1 MSFLGPFLARCFSR
15 PISLNRHLI
24 RLIVGGLAPL
34 LIFSIVM
41 MVLFARQEQANRRRG
56 LEDTARALALAVDL
70 EIKASLTNLE
80 ALATAD
86 PLDFG
91 LVDSFREI
99 VVRIFRTQKSW
110 KSIMLFDTSGRRLF
124 SITKPQGADPGN
136 ISPENLTEV
145 LRTRRP
151 VISDYSADDY
161 HERGINIHVP
171 VRRENKIV
179 YVITAA
185 IEPQIFTDI
194 LLRQQ
199 IPSEW
204 RGTLFDA
211 RQITIA
217 TTRDGAKYVGQLI
230 GPLLRQTRLEQRDQ
244 LLSGTT
250 DDGMRVYA
258 AIAGS
263 QLSRWHVAVVAPS
276 AEVDAIVGR
285 SIGVVVAGAL
295 LLLLGVGVALIFARQ
310 VSRSIRE
317 LSSAAHALGR
327 GELISSPNLSPI
339 AELETLGRAMSR
351 AAELLRE
358 REQERDRV
366 ENALREQEEF
376 LQRQADLLN
385 LANEAIFAWDLHGRI
400 VFWNRGAEQL
410 YGYSQQ
416 DAIGCAS
423 QELLSTEYPE
433 TQESFDLSLASRGE
447 WAGELTHK
455 TKDGR
460 RIIVESRFKLI
471 SDRAGGRVVLECTRD
486 ITSRKRTAQRLM
498 IEQAVTRIL
507 AESQTMAEAC
517 GDLLQTIGEG
527 MGWDLAIF
535 WTLDRNRQAL
545 SCLETWHRPATRFAK
560 FIEQSCNLVL
570 ARGKDL
576 PGRVWAN
583 KESLW
588 VSDIATASD
597 SSRSQCAAD
606 EGLHGAFAFPIMLRE
621 EILAVAEFV
630 SDKVRE
636 EDTELLKIVQ
646 TIGSEISQFIERV
659 RAEEAL
665 RRSEERLRNQ
675 AQELEQQLMASGR
688 LVAVGELTASMAHE
702 FNNPLGII
710 LGFAQGLLSG
720 MDPSEENYRHV
731 QIIAEE
737 AKRCEKL
744 VQEVLEFG
752 RPKSAD
758 FALTRID
765 EIIHKTIDLVKG
777 HAAKNHVETVTTIE
791 EDLPRLYVDA
801 QQVQQV
807 ILNLCLNAVDAMP
820 TGGKLTVGAA
830 RDSTDRITITVS
842 DTGYGIDAETARKI
856 FQPFFTAKKRRG
868 LGLGLSICDRIVKAH
883 GGRIT
888 VNSKPGEG
896 TTFAVLLPLDSNPA
910 TKQRT
915 ETTTAETQSIDR

>member
-1 MSFLGPFLARCFSR
+1 MSFVGPFLARWFSH
-15 PISLNRHLI
+15 PTSLNRHLI

-70 EIKASLTNLE
+70 EIKASLTNLD

-99 VVRIFRTQKSW
+99 AVRIFRTQKSW
-110 KSIMLFDTSGRRLF
+110 KSIMLFDTSGRRLM
-124 SITKPQGADPGN
+124 SITKPQADDPGN
-136 ISPENLTEV
+136 ISQENLTEV
-145 LRTRRP
+145 LRTARP
-151 VISDYSADDY
+151 VVSDYSADDSG
-161 HERGINIHVP
+161 ERGVNIHVP
-171 VRRENKIV
+171 VRREGKII
-179 YVITAA
+179 YVMTAA

-194 LLRQQ
+194 LIRQQ

-204 RGTLFDA
+204 LGTLFDTRRVA
-211 RQITIA
+211 IA
-217 TTRDGAKYVGQLI
+217 ATRDAAKYVGQPV
-230 GPLLRQTRLEQRDQ
+230 GPLLRQTRLEQREQ
-244 LLSGTT
+244 LLNGYTEDET
-250 DDGMRVYA
+250 RAYA
-258 AIAGS
+258 AIGGS

-276 AEVDAIVGR
+276 SEVDAIVGR
-285 SIGVVVAGAL
+285 SIGVVAAGAL
-295 LLLLGVGVALIFARQ
+295 LFLLGIGVALIFARQ

-327 GELISSPNLSPI
+327 GGLISSPNLSPI
-339 AELETLGRAMSR
+339 SELETLRREMSR
-351 AAELLRE
+351 AAELLRD
-358 REQERDRV
+358 RETERDRV
-366 ENALREQEEF
+366 ENPLREQEEF

-385 LANEAIFAWDLHGRI
+385 LANEAIFAWDLHGTI

-416 DAIGCAS
+416 DAIGRAS

-433 TQESFDLSLASRGE
+433 TQESFDLSLANRGE

-455 TKDGR
+455 TKTGR

-498 IEQAVTRIL
+498 IDQAVTRIL
-507 AESQTMAEAC
+507 AESQTLAEAC
-517 GDLLQTIGEG
+517 GNLLQTIGEG

-535 WTLDRNRQAL
+535 WTVDRNRQAL
-545 SCLETWHRPATRFAK
+545 RCLETWHRPAKRFAK
-560 FIEQSCNLVL
+560 FLEQSRNLVI
-570 ARGKDL
+570 ARGHDL

-606 EGLHGAFAFPIMLRE
+606 EGLHGAFAFPIMLRD

-636 EDTELLKIVQ
+636 EDAELLKIVQ

-659 RAEEAL
+659 RTEEAL
-665 RRSEERLRNQ
+665 RQSEERLRNQ

-710 LGFAQGLLSG
+710 LGFAQGLLGG
-720 MDPSEENYRHV
+720 MDPSENYRHV

-744 VQEVLEFG
+744 VQELLEFG

-765 EIIHKTIDLVKG
+765 EIIHKTVDLVKG

-791 EDLPRLYVDA
+791 EDLPRICVDA
-801 QQVQQV
+801 QQLKQV

-820 TGGKLTVGAA
+820 TGGKLTVGAV
-830 RDSTDRITITVS
+830 RDSTNRITITVS

-883 GGRIT
+883 GGKIT
-888 VNSKPGEG
+888 LQSKPGEG
-896 TTFAVLLPLDSNPA
+896 TTFAVRLPLDSNPA
-910 TKQRT
+910 TEKRT
-915 ETTTAETQSIDR
+915 ETRTAQP

>member
-1 MSFLGPFLARCFSR
+1 MSFVDPFLARWFSR
-15 PISLNRHLI
+15 PTSLNRHLI

-99 VVRIFRTQKSW
+99 AVRIFRTQKSW
-110 KSIMLFDTSGRRLF
+110 KSIMLFDTSGRRLV
-124 SITKPQGADPGN
+124 SITKPEAADPGN
-136 ISPENLTEV
+136 IGQENLTEV
-145 LRTRRP
+145 LRTARP
-151 VISDYSADDY
+151 VISDYSADDSR
-161 HERGINIHVP
+161 ERGVNIHVP
-171 VRRENKIV
+171 VRREGKII

-194 LLRQQ
+194 LIRQQ

-204 RGTLFDA
+204 LGTLFDT

-217 TTRDGAKYVGQLI
+217 TTRDAAKYVGQTV

-244 LLSGTT
+244 LLSGNTE
-250 DDGMRVYA
+250 DGTRAYA
-258 AIAGS
+258 AIGGS

-276 AEVDAIVGR
+276 SEVDTIVGR
-285 SIGVVVAGAL
+285 SIGVVAAGAL
-295 LLLLGVGVALIFARQ
+295 LLLLGIGVALIFARQ
-310 VSRSIRE
+310 VSLSIRE

-327 GELISSPNLSPI
+327 GGLISSPNLSPI
-339 AELETLGRAMSR
+339 AELETLGREMSR

-385 LANEAIFAWDLHGRI
+385 LANEAIFAWDLRGMI

-416 DAIGCAS
+416 DAIGRAS

-433 TQESFDLSLASRGE
+433 TQESFDLSLADRGE

-455 TKDGR
+455 TKTGR

-471 SDRAGGRVVLECTRD
+471 SDRAGARVVLECTRD

-498 IEQAVTRIL
+498 IDQAVTRIL

-517 GDLLQTIGEG
+517 GNLLQTIGEG

-535 WTLDRNRQAL
+535 WTVDRNRQAL
-545 SCLETWHRPATRFAK
+545 SCLETWHRPAKTFAK
-560 FIEQSCNLVL
+560 FLEDSRNFVI
-570 ARGKDL
+570 ARGDDL

-606 EGLHGAFAFPIMLRE
+606 EGLHGAFAFPIMLRD

-636 EDTELLKIVQ
+636 EDAELLKIVQ

-744 VQEVLEFG
+744 VQELLEFG

-765 EIIHKTIDLVKG
+765 EIIHKTADLVKG

-791 EDLPRLYVDA
+791 EGLPRICVDA

-830 RDSTDRITITVS
+830 RDSTNRITITVS

-883 GGRIT
+883 GGKIT
-888 VNSKPGEG
+888 LQSKPGEG
-896 TTFAVLLPLDSNPA
+896 TTFAVCLPLDSNPA
-910 TKQRT
+910 TQNQT
-915 ETTTAETQSIDR
+915 ETRTAQD

>member
-1 MSFLGPFLARCFSR
+1 MSFVGHFLARCFSR
-15 PISLNRHLI
+15 PTSLDRHLI
-24 RLIVGGLAPL
+24 RLIVGGLTPL

-99 VVRIFRTQKSW
+99 AARIFRTQKSW
-110 KSIMLFDTSGRRLF
+110 KSIMLFDTSGRRLV
-124 SITKPQGADPGN
+124 SITKPQAGDPGN
-136 ISPENLTEV
+136 ISQENLIEV
-145 LRTRRP
+145 LRTQRP
-151 VISDYSADDY
+151 VISDYSADDSR
-161 HERGINIHVP
+161 ERGVNIHVA
-171 VRRENKIV
+171 VRREGKIV

-194 LLRQQ
+194 LIRQQ

-204 RGTLFDA
+204 LGTLFDT
-211 RQITIA
+211 RQIAIA
-217 TTRDGAKYVGQLI
+217 TTRDAVKYVGRPV
-230 GPLLRQTRLEQRDQ
+230 GSLLRQTRMEQREQ
-244 LLSGTT
+244 LLSGNTE
-250 DDGMRVYA
+250 DGTRAYA
-258 AIAGS
+258 AIGSS
-263 QLSRWHVAVVAPS
+263 QLSRWHLAVVAPS
-276 AEVDAIVGR
+276 SEVDAIVGR
-285 SIGVVVAGAL
+285 SIGVVAAGAL

-339 AELETLGRAMSR
+339 AELETLGREMSR
-351 AAELLRE
+351 AVELLRE
-358 REQERDRV
+358 REKERDRV
-366 ENALREQEEF
+366 ENALREQDEF

-385 LANEAIFAWDLHGRI
+385 LANEAIFAWDLHGTI

-410 YGYSQQ
+410 YGYSEQ
-416 DAIGCAS
+416 DAIGRAS

-498 IEQAVTRIL
+498 IDQAVTRIL

-517 GDLLQTIGEG
+517 GNLLQTIGEG

-535 WTLDRNRQAL
+535 WTVDRNRQAL
-545 SCLETWHRPATRFAK
+545 RCLETWHRPAKRFGK
-560 FIEQSCNLVL
+560 FLEHSHNVVI
-570 ARGKDL
+570 ARGHDL

-588 VSDIATASD
+588 VFDIAAASD

-606 EGLHGAFAFPIMLRE
+606 EGLHGAFAFPIMLRD

-636 EDTELLKIVQ
+636 EDAELLKIVQ

-659 RAEEAL
+659 RTEEAL
-665 RRSEERLRNQ
+665 RESEERLRNQ
-675 AQELEQQLMASGR
+675 AKELEQQLMASGR

-710 LGFAQGLLSG
+710 LGFAQGLLSA

-744 VQEVLEFG
+744 VQELLEFG

-765 EIIHKTIDLVKG
+765 EIIHKTIELVKG
-777 HAAKNHVETVTTIE
+777 HAAKSHVETVTTIE
-791 EDLPRLYVDA
+791 EDLPRIYVDA
-801 QQVQQV
+801 QQLQQV

-830 RDSTDRITITVS
+830 RDKTNRITITVS
-842 DTGYGIDAETARKI
+842 DTGYGIDAETAPKI

-868 LGLGLSICDRIVKAH
+868 LGLGLSICNRIVRAH
-883 GGRIT
+883 GGKIT
-888 VNSKPGEG
+888 LQSKPGEG
-896 TTFAVLLPLDSNPA
+896 TTFAVLLPLDHNPA
-910 TKQRT
+910 TEMR
-915 ETTTAETQSIDR
+915 TAET

>member
-1 MSFLGPFLARCFSR
+1 MSFVDPFLARWFSR
-15 PISLNRHLI
+15 PTSLNRHLI

-99 VVRIFRTQKSW
+99 AVRIFRTQKSW
-110 KSIMLFDTSGRRLF
+110 KSIMLFDTSGRRLV
-124 SITKPQGADPGN
+124 SITKPEAADPGN

-151 VISDYSADDY
+151 VISDYSADDS

-171 VRRENKIV
+171 VRREGKII

-194 LLRQQ
+194 LVRQQ

-204 RGTLFDA
+204 LGTLFDT

-217 TTRDGAKYVGQLI
+217 TTRDAAKYVGQPV
-230 GPLLRQTRLEQRDQ
+230 GPLLRQTRLEQREQ
-244 LLSGTT
+244 LLSGNT
-250 DDGMRVYA
+250 DDGMRAYA
-258 AIAGS
+258 AIGGS
-263 QLSRWHVAVVAPS
+263 QLSRWHLAVVAPS

-295 LLLLGVGVALIFARQ
+295 LFLLGIGVALIFARQ

-327 GELISSPNLSPI
+327 GGLISSPNLSPI
-339 AELETLGRAMSR
+339 AELETLRREMSR
-351 AAELLRE
+351 AAELLRD
-358 REQERDRV
+358 REKERDRV

-385 LANEAIFAWDLHGRI
+385 LANEAIFAWDMHGTI

-416 DAIGCAS
+416 DAIGRAS

-433 TQESFDLSLASRGE
+433 TQESFDLSLANRGE

-460 RIIVESRFKLI
+460 RIIVESRFKII

-498 IEQAVTRIL
+498 IDQAVTRIL

-517 GDLLQTIGEG
+517 GNLLQTIGEG

-535 WTLDRNRQAL
+535 WTVDRNRRTL
-545 SCLETWHRPATRFAK
+545 SCLETWHRPAKRFVT
-560 FIEQSCNLVL
+560 FLEHSRNLVI
-570 ARGKDL
+570 ARGHDL

-588 VSDIATASD
+588 VSDIAIASD

-606 EGLHGAFAFPIMLRE
+606 EGLHGAFAFPIMLRD

-636 EDTELLKIVQ
+636 EEAELLEIVQ

-744 VQEVLEFG
+744 VQELLEFG

-896 TTFAVLLPLDSNPA
+896 TIFAVLLPLDSNPA
-910 TKQRT
+910 TEQRR
-915 ETTTAETQSIDR
+915 ETTTAQTQSIR